1 MTESPAG
8 HTREQRRRVVRA
20 ATWAAEGAPAPA
32 RGAAGRGLRSQP
44 SGPPPFWASRLRR
57 VQCDDAE
64 DDLAAREA
72 DLAER
77 ERQAAMPP
85 RDPDV
90 LAALA
95 KERDALADARD
106 GVADEREVA
115 AAERRERAAGRDVA
129 ASQRDRRSRR
139 AHDDG
144 DPGFPDR
151 FMSGRD
157 VDASAGD
164 RADALGEE
172 RAARE
177 DRQQSREDRQRA
189 SDDRDAAAADARDTA
204 EAAAAEAAGLREGME
219 SRTVIGQAQGLLMAR
234 LGITADEAFARLV
247 RESQARNI
255 KVREVARSLVEDAQN
270 QLQTDRG

>member
-1 MTESPAG
+1 MHRT
-8 HTREQRRRVVRA
+8 
-20 ATWAAEGAPAPA
+20 
-32 RGAAGRGLRSQP
+32 
-44 SGPPPFWASRLRR
+44 
-57 VQCDDAE
+57 DDAE

-77 ERQAAMPP
+77 ERQAAVPP

-95 KERDALADARD
+95 KERDALADARN
-106 GVADEREVA
+106 GVADERDGA
-115 AAERRERAAGRDVA
+115 ALARRERAVGRDVA
-129 ASQRDRRSRR
+129 APGRDRRSRA

-151 FMSGRD
+151 LLSGLD

-164 RADALGEE
+164 RADALGDE

-177 DRQQSREDRQRA
+177 DRQHSREDRQRA
-189 SDDRDAAAADARDTA
+189 SDDRDAATADAQTA
-204 EAAAAEAAGLREGME
+204 VEDAAGLRAGME
-219 SRTVIGQAQGLLMAR
+219 SRTVIGQAQGVLIAR

-247 RESQARNI
+247 LESQARNI
-255 KVREVARSLVEDAQN
+255 KVRDVARSLVEDAEGGP
-270 QLQTDRG
+270 RRIGGRCR